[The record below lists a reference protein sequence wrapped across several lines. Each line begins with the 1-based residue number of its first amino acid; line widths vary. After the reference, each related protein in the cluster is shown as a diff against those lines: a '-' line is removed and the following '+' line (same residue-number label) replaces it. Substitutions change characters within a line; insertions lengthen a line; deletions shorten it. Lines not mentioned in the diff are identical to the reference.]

1 MTHRSPT
8 RPPSAHSARARARAR
23 ALSATLRVERSTQ
36 GSGSRREG
44 WRPGWEGWRSV
55 GRLRGV
61 ASAVLVVLLAG
72 CSAVVPAS
80 STPTSPE
87 GELVAA
93 RRAAGIEDC
102 PQPVAEPV
110 EEGLPEMTLECLG
123 GDVTVSLGALRGPMV
138 INLWAQWCLPCR
150 QEAPVLAA
158 FDAARDDVSL
168 LGINY
173 DDPEPD
179 WAIEFA
185 RLAGWTWP
193 QLADPDQTVQ
203 APLGIPGI
211 PVSLLLDA
219 DGRIVARHHGAF
231 DELDELTTWV
241 DEGLA

>member
-1 MTHRSPT
+1 MVL
-8 RPPSAHSARARARAR
+8 
-23 ALSATLRVERSTQ
+23 AL
-36 GSGSRREG
+36 
-44 WRPGWEGWRSV
+44 
-55 GRLRGV
+55 
-61 ASAVLVVLLAG
+61 LVAG
-72 CSAVVPAS
+72 CGVEGGGQASPAS
-80 STPTSPE
+80 ST
-87 GELVAA
+87 GDDLVAA

-102 PQPVAEPV
+102 PQPAGEPI
-110 EEGLPEMTLECLG
+110 EGGLPELTLECLG
-123 GDVTVSLGALRGPMV
+123 GDVAVSLGALRGPTV
-138 INLWAQWCLPCR
+138 VNLWAQWCLPCR

-158 FDAARDDVSL
+158 FAADRDDVTL

-193 QLADPDQTVQ
+193 QLADPDKTVQ

-211 PVSLLLDA
+211 PVSLLLNA

-231 DELDELTTWV
+231 TDLAQLNTWV

>member
-1 MTHRSPT
+1 M
-8 RPPSAHSARARARAR
+8 
-23 ALSATLRVERSTQ
+23 
-36 GSGSRREG
+36 
-44 WRPGWEGWRSV
+44 
-55 GRLRGV
+55 
-61 ASAVLVVLLAG
+61 
-72 CSAVVPAS
+72 
-80 STPTSPE
+80 
-87 GELVAA
+87 
-93 RRAAGIEDC
+93 
-102 PQPVAEPV
+102 
-110 EEGLPEMTLECLG
+110 
-123 GDVTVSLGALRGPMV
+123 
-138 INLWAQWCLPCR
+138 
-150 QEAPVLAA
+150 LAA